1 MKSPVTSLWLLAVV
15 LVVGFSGALLL
26 PKASPMKP
34 SRLATELPAKFGAW
48 EGTRM
53 MVSERELQVLAA
65 DTRFER
71 RLYERPFNRTLPS
84 VEASLVFSGKDIN
97 NSIHR
102 PEVCLVTQGWNFV
115 RQRYVMVP
123 GILPNGEDLPVRELV
138 CRKNRR
144 GADGELVRLPSGDLL
159 EDWQILYYTFIGAE
173 SVTASHYG
181 RVFHDIRD
189 RVIGGYDQQW
199 AYATFSSLV
208 PGKYAEQG
216 VDIGILEALDLDGAG
231 EHLANFMRDLL
242 PDLLGPGPSVAAREQ
257 IFPPLS
263 KRHADQ

>member
-1 MKSPVTSLWLLAVV
+1 MKS
-15 LVVGFSGALLL
+15 
-26 PKASPMKP
+26 

-48 EGTRM
+48 EGTRV
-53 MVSERELQVLAA
+53 MVSERELSVLAT

-71 RLYERPFNRTLPS
+71 RVYERPFNGTLPG
-84 VEASLVFSGKDIN
+84 VEASFVFSGKDIN

-115 RQRYVMVP
+115 RQRTLMIS
-123 GILPNGEDLPVRELV
+123 GILPDGEDLPVRELV
-138 CRKNRR
+138 CRKTRR
-144 GADGELVRLPSGDLL
+144 NQDGELVRLPDGSFL

-173 SVTASHYG
+173 SITASHYG
-181 RVFHDIRD
+181 RIFHDIRD

-216 VDIGILEALDLDGAG
+216 IDIGILEPLDLDGAG
-231 EHLANFMRDLL
+231 GHLADFMRELL
-242 PDLLGPGPSVAAREQ
+242 PDLLGNGSDESSTPSAPAL
-257 IFPPLS
+257 PPLS
-263 KRHADQ
+263 IRHADQ

>member
-1 MKSPVTSLWLLAVV
+1 MRTPVLSLWLLAAV
-15 LVVGFSGALLL
+15 LVVGFSASFLI
-26 PKASPMKP
+26 PKAPPMKS

-48 EGTRM
+48 EGVRV

-71 RLYERPFNRTLPS
+71 RIYERPFNRTLPS
-84 VEASLVFSGKDIN
+84 VEASFVFSGKDIN

-115 RQRYVMVP
+115 RQRDVMIS
-123 GILPNGEDLPVRELV
+123 GILPDGEALPVRELV

-144 GADGELVRLPSGDLL
+144 DADGELVRLPDGSFL

-173 SVTASHYG
+173 AITSSHYG

-189 RVIGGYDQQW
+189 RLIGGYDQQW

-216 VDIGILEALDLDGAG
+216 VDVGILEPLDLDGAG
-231 EHLANFMRDLL
+231 EHLADFMRDLL
-242 PDLLGPGPSVAAREQ
+242 PGLLGPGQSAAASETTLPS
-257 IFPPLS
+257 IS
-263 KRHADQ
+263 KRHAD